1 MTHSPLDRL
10 FTFVIRSD
18 HPALPGHFP
27 GHPVVP
33 GVVLLDRVLQGVEA
47 RVQRVVLTLRQVKF
61 ASALL
66 PEETAQVSFDV
77 HDDQLKFVV
86 RVRREQASVVLA
98 SGTLL
103 LSAKASP

>member
-1 MTHSPLDRL
+1 MTQAPVDNS

-27 GHPVVP
+27 GLPIVP
-33 GVVLLDRVLQGVEA
+33 GVLVLDRVLQGVEA
-47 RVQRVVLTLRQVKF
+47 RVQRAVVTLRQIKF

-77 HDDQLKFVV
+77 HDDQLKFEV
-86 RVRREQASVVLA
+86 RVQREQASVVLA

-103 LSAKASP
+103 LDAKASR

>member
-1 MTHSPLDRL
+1 MTHAPLDNS

-33 GVVLLDRVLQGVEA
+33 GVLLLDRVLQGVEA
-47 RVQRVVLTLRQVKF
+47 RVQRAVTTLRQVKF

-66 PEETAQVSFDV
+66 PEESAQVSFDV
-77 HDDQLKFVV
+77 EVDQLKFVV
-86 RVRREQASVVLA
+86 RVQREQASVVLA

-103 LSAKASP
+103 LDTKASP